1 MSQRIGIVVIGR
13 NEGERLRACLA
24 ALPFHLCPV
33 VYVDSGST
41 DGSLPL
47 AAGLGARVLAL
58 DMALPFTAGRARNEG
73 LRVLLAM
80 APDLAFVQFIDGDC
94 TLLPGWLDAACEAM
108 TADPRRAV
116 VIGQLI
122 ERQPDASVYNRLC
135 ALEWASPA
143 GDLRDYGALGGIM
156 LVRVAAFHAVGG
168 FNPQVIA
175 GEDSEFGV
183 RCGLAGHVVT
193 KLALPMA
200 THDADIRS
208 FAQWWKRAVRSGHA
222 IGQRAR
228 LNGDGPLHD
237 CRRDLRSA
245 LAWGLALPGAAL
257 ALAAPTGG
265 ASLIVAA
272 AGFALLAARV
282 YRHRR
287 RRGDTARDAWLYA
300 RHLVLTKFAQ
310 VIGLARFQLNVLRG
324 QFRIIEYK

>member
-1 MSQRIGIVVIGR
+1 MTRRIGIVVIGR
-13 NEGERLRACLA
+13 NEGERLRSCLA
-24 ALPFHLCPV
+24 ALPLDLCPV

-41 DGSLPL
+41 DGSLQL
-47 AAGLGARVLAL
+47 AMAFGARGVAL
-58 DMALPFTAGRARNEG
+58 DMSLPFTAGRARNEG
-73 LRVLLAM
+73 LRALLAM
-80 APDLAFVQFIDGDC
+80 APDVEFVQFIDGDC
-94 TLLPGWLDAACEAM
+94 TLMPRWLDAAGDAM
-108 TADPRRAV
+108 AADPRRAV
-116 VIGQLI
+116 VIGQLS

-135 ALEWASPA
+135 ALEWASPP

-156 LVRVAAFHAVGG
+156 LVRVSAFRAVGG

-193 KLALPMA
+193 KLGRIMA
-200 THDADIRS
+200 VHDADIRS

-245 LAWGLALPGAAL
+245 LAWGLALPGTAL
-257 ALAAPTGG
+257 ALAPPTGG
-265 ASLIVAA
+265 ASQRVAA
-272 AGFALLAARV
+272 GGFALLAVRV
-282 YRHRR
+282 YRYRR
-287 RRGDTARDAWLYA
+287 RRGDTERDAWLYA
-300 RHLVLTKFAQ
+300 RYLVLTKFAQ
-310 VIGLARFQLNVLRG
+310 VIGLVRFELNALRG

>member
-1 MSQRIGIVVIGR
+1 MARRIGIVVIGR

-24 ALPFHLCPV
+24 ALPFPCRDV

-41 DGSLPL
+41 DGSLQL
-47 AAGLGARVLAL
+47 AAAFGARGVAL
-58 DMALPFTAGRARNEG
+58 DMSTPFTAARARNEG
-73 LRVLLAM
+73 FRTLLAM
-80 APDLAFVQFIDGDC
+80 APDVEFVQFIDGDC
-94 TLLPGWLDAACEAM
+94 TLLPGWLDAACDAI

-116 VIGQLI
+116 VIGQLV

-135 ALEWASPA
+135 ALEWASPP

-156 LVRVAAFHAVGG
+156 LVRVCAFRALGG

-183 RCGLAGHVVT
+183 RCALAGHVVT
-193 KLALPMA
+193 KLGRIMA
-200 THDADIRS
+200 VHDADIHS

-228 LNGDGPLHD
+228 LNGEGPLRD

-257 ALAAPTGG
+257 ALAPSSGG
-265 ASLIVAA
+265 ASLLVAA
-272 AGFALLAARV
+272 GGFALLAARV

-287 RRGDTARDAWLYA
+287 RRGDTARHAWLYA
-300 RHLVLTKFAQ
+300 RYLVLTKFAQ
-310 VIGLARFQLNVLRG
+310 VIGLARFQLNALRG

>member
-1 MSQRIGIVVIGR
+1 MTRRIGIVVIGR
-13 NEGERLRACLA
+13 NEGERLRSCLA
-24 ALPFHLCPV
+24 ALPLDLCPV

-41 DGSLPL
+41 DGSLQL
-47 AAGLGARVLAL
+47 AMAFGARGVAL
-58 DMALPFTAGRARNEG
+58 DMSLPFTAGRARNEG
-73 LRVLLAM
+73 LRALLAM
-80 APDLAFVQFIDGDC
+80 APDVEFVQFIDGDC
-94 TLLPGWLDAACEAM
+94 TLMPRWLDAAGDAM
-108 TADPRRAV
+108 AADPRRAV
-116 VIGQLI
+116 VIGQLS

-135 ALEWASPA
+135 ALEWASPP

-156 LVRVAAFHAVGG
+156 LVRVSAFRAVGG

-193 KLALPMA
+193 KLGRIMA
-200 THDADIRS
+200 VHDADIRS

-245 LAWGLALPGAAL
+245 LAWGLALPGTAL
-257 ALAAPTGG
+257 ALAPPTGG
-265 ASLIVAA
+265 ASLLVAA
-272 AGFALLAARV
+272 GGFALLAVRV
-282 YRHRR
+282 YRYRR
-287 RRGDTARDAWLYA
+287 RRGDTERDAWLYA
-300 RHLVLTKFAQ
+300 RYLVLTKFAQ
-310 VIGLARFQLNVLRG
+310 VIGLVRFELNALRG